1 MGNDER
7 APLSFLLAWV
17 VSLLAVNFAWG
28 AAPTEWESLVNRARQ
43 EKRVVLGTDIS
54 IGNFRQGIT
63 TSFAK
68 QFGIE
73 LEFRVLEGA
82 QLVAIA
88 ARECA
93 ASRASMDLLL
103 SGNSELILL
112 YPKGCLAPARPKL
125 ILPEVLDGKNWR
137 GGALKWNDPE
147 GQYLLQTSEATY
159 GWTVINTD
167 QVKPSELNSARDLLR
182 PEYKG
187 KIASFDPRGGGAGQG
202 RATYMMTVLGEDYVR
217 SLYLDQKVTYTANH
231 QQLAEWIARGVHLFG
246 LGAVER
252 IFEPMRKEGLPVGV
266 VASFSDAPGYLTGGS
281 SVVKLIKDAP
291 HANAAAVLLN
301 WFASKEAQTI
311 YAQNVLQP
319 SRRADVIV
327 KDVPDYLVPK
337 PGVKYLDSYGY
348 EFYAKK
354 RPEVIKRVIDLLGR

>member
-7 APLSFLLAWV
+7 APLSLLLAWV
-17 VSLLAVNFAWG
+17 VSLLAVNFGWG

-93 ASRASMDLLL
+93 AGRASMDLLL

-125 ILPEVLDGKNWR
+125 ILPEVLDGKN
-137 GGALKWNDPE
+137 
-147 GQYLLQTSEATY
+147 
-159 GWTVINTD
+159 
-167 QVKPSELNSARDLLR
+167 
-182 PEYKG
+182 
-187 KIASFDPRGGGAGQG
+187 
-202 RATYMMTVLGEDYVR
+202 
-217 SLYLDQKVTYTANH
+217 
-231 QQLAEWIARGVHLFG
+231 
-246 LGAVER
+246 
-252 IFEPMRKEGLPVGV
+252 
-266 VASFSDAPGYLTGGS
+266 
-281 SVVKLIKDAP
+281 
-291 HANAAAVLLN
+291 
-301 WFASKEAQTI
+301 
-311 YAQNVLQP
+311 
-319 SRRADVIV
+319 
-327 KDVPDYLVPK
+327 
-337 PGVKYLDSYGY
+337 
-348 EFYAKK
+348 
-354 RPEVIKRVIDLLGR
+354 